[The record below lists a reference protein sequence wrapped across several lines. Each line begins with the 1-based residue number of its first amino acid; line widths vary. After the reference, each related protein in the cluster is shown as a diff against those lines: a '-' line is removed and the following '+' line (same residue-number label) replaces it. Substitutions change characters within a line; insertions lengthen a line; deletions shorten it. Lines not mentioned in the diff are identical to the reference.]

1 MGASPGYTFPMKPE
15 SILETVLYANSIEEA
30 VWFYHEVLGLDMPA
44 APSELMTLFR
54 IDANHVLL
62 IFDPSNS
69 DQPGRAVPSH
79 GARGPGHIG
88 LKIQPADYQSWLDQ
102 LSKHGIAIEQ
112 EIEWKEAYPAKSI
125 YFRDPSG
132 NSVELITAD
141 IWK

>member
-1 MGASPGYTFPMKPE
+1 MLWFGMKP
-15 SILETVLYANSIEEA
+15 SKILETTLYANSIEEA

-44 APSELMTLFR
+44 GQSELMTLFR
-54 IDANHVLL
+54 VDKNQVLL
-62 IFDPSNS
+62 IFDPKVS

-88 LKIQPADYQSWLDQ
+88 LGIEPGEYQAWLDR
-102 LSKHGIAIEQ
+102 LSKHGIAIED
-112 EIEWKEAYPAKSI
+112 EIEWKRDYPARSI

-132 NSVELITAD
+132 NSVELITTD

>member
-1 MGASPGYTFPMKPE
+1 MKPE

-30 VWFYHEVLGLDMPA
+30 VWFYHELLGFDMPA
-44 APSELMTLFR
+44 DQSELMALFR
-54 IDANHVLL
+54 IDVNHVLL
-62 IFDPSNS
+62 IFDPSKS
-69 DQPGRAVPSH
+69 DQPNRQVPSH

-88 LKIQPADYQSWLDQ
+88 LRILPADYQSWLDQ

-112 EIEWKEAYPAKSI
+112 EIGWDQTYPAKSI

-132 NSVELITAD
+132 NSVELMTAD